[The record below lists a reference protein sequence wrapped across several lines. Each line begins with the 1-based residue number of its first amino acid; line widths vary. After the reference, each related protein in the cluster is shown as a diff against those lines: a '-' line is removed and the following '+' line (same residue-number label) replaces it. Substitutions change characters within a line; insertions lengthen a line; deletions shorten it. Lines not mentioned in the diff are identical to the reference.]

1 MLFFI
6 AAECIA
12 MAVVFG
18 VGFLNG
24 AIEDLGAIAP
34 WFLTGAGVGLLMTGI
49 HLLIALFRRKREKL
63 LFWIAEAVMLLSLFP
78 GVFFFAELLNLICA
92 ADGCPGSA
100 RI

>member
-34 WFLTGAGVGLLMTGI
+34 WFLTGPGGAPHDRYLPPDRFVSEKKRK
-49 HLLIALFRRKREKL
+49 IAVLDPGGGHASESVSRRFLFRGASE
-63 LFWIAEAVMLLSLFP
+63 P
-78 GVFFFAELLNLICA
+78 
-92 ADGCPGSA
+92 
-100 RI
+100 